1 MDSRKFWNKF
11 MGYEGGLPVEEP
23 YKHFYIT
30 DALIFFRDH
39 ANGSWLIEAIYRN
52 LPRRKIRERDIV
64 LCDLT
69 VNDGIGTLVMKDQI
83 FRDEW
88 TLTMKFRDVSL
99 PIDHVPLYCQPVE
112 SDWVLMTPHESLT
125 MIVHRAT
132 EESKR

>member
-1 MDSRKFWNKF
+1 

-30 DALIFFRDH
+30 EALVFLRDH
-39 ANGSWLIEAIYRN
+39 ANGSWLIEAICRN
-52 LPRRKIRERDIV
+52 LPRRKVRERDT

-69 VNDGIGTLVMKDQI
+69 VNDRNGTLVMKDQP

-88 TLTMKFRDVSL
+88 TRTMKFRDVSL
-99 PIDHVPLYCQPVE
+99 PIDHVPLYCHSVE

-125 MIVHRAT
+125 MIIHRST
-132 EESKR
+132 DQQKR